1 MVSYKI
7 LLYFKLYSNGSNIID
22 DVVVDGPILYGC
34 NLSGDRLSMA
44 PMVEIVL
51 QKILVGSKLCLN
63 GSNNIDAG
71 VFFLIQF
78 TSLRLLL
85 VPCYSMFEI

>member
-34 NLSGDRLSMA
+34 NLFGDRLLMA

-51 QKILVGSKLCLN
+51 QK
-63 GSNNIDAG
+63 
-71 VFFLIQF
+71 
-78 TSLRLLL
+78 
-85 VPCYSMFEI
+85 Y

>member
-51 QKILVGSKLCLN
+51 QK
-63 GSNNIDAG
+63 
-71 VFFLIQF
+71 
-78 TSLRLLL
+78 
-85 VPCYSMFEI
+85 Y